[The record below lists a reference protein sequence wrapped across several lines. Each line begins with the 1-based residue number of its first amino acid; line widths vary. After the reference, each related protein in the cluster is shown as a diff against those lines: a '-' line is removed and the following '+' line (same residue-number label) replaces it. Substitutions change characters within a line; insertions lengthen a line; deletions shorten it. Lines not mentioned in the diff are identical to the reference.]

1 MGTTQ
6 IQVESLLSFR
16 ELSTQ
21 TQWVKFVCIVYL
33 CIDLYK
39 WSLMQLSTELHMLV
53 SIQRQASLA
62 NKTERP
68 FSTHS
73 GAHCGYVWSGC
84 GARLHIS
91 R

>member
-1 MGTTQ
+1 MTLHGDMGTTQ

-39 WSLMQLSTELHMLV
+39 WSE
-53 SIQRQASLA
+53 
-62 NKTERP
+62 
-68 FSTHS
+68 
-73 GAHCGYVWSGC
+73 
-84 GARLHIS
+84 
-91 R
+91 